1 MRFNLLFPLAAAS
14 LALASPSPEPITPQD
29 PGLLTELPTI
39 LTGAE
44 QLLSQGNV
52 DNLNL
57 IIGNAAKLLSDNNLA
72 MLQDIVTNAHSL
84 LTKNFVDNTT
94 TLVTDATPVC
104 ASLQIAGILANPAS

>member
-14 LALASPSPEPITPQD
+14 LVLASPQPVPAED
-29 PGLLTELPTI
+29 PGILTELPTI

-44 QLLSQGNV
+44 ELLSQTNV

-57 IIGNAAKLLSDNNLA
+57 IIGNAAKLLSDSNLA
-72 MLQDIVTNAHSL
+72 MLQDVLTNAHSL

-94 TLVTDATPVC
+94 TLIGDATPVC
-104 ASLQIAGILANPAS
+104 TSLQDADIG